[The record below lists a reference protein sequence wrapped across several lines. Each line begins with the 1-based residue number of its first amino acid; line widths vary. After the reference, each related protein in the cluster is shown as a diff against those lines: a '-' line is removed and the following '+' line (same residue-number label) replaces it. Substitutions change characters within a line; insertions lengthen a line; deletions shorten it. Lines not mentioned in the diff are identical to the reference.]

1 MLNSN
6 CVTSRISFHLV
17 RKLQIQVLK
26 LQMDVDHE
34 KEKMA
39 TYLEKV
45 APYLVKIKLNEKFT
59 FERQGHDM
67 YMFQY
72 STVHIHLMQE

>member
-1 MLNSN
+1 M
-6 CVTSRISFHLV
+6 

-26 LQMDVDHE
+26 LQLDVDHE
-34 KEKMA
+34 KDKMA

-45 APYLVKIKLNEKFT
+45 APYLVKIKMNEKFD

-67 YMFQY
+67 YVFNMLA
-72 STVHIHLMQE
+72 VHTHLMQE

>member
-1 MLNSN
+1 M
-6 CVTSRISFHLV
+6 

-34 KEKMA
+34 KDKMA

-59 FERQGHDM
+59 LERQGHE
-67 YMFQY
+67 FNIKLH
-72 STVHIHLMQE
+72 VHAHLMQE